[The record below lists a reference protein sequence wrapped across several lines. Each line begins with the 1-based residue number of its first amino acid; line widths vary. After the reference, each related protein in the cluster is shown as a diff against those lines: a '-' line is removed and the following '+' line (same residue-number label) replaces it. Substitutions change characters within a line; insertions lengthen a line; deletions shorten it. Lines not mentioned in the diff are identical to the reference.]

1 MTLIY
6 EVHVLELPLETN
18 VYGPGSFLVL
28 LSPRRDKLQGFN
40 NVYSPSSFF
49 VPNFHSSEKTERI
62 QESNTFVSILI
73 HELHVLISN
82 I

>member
-28 LSPRRDKLQGFN
+28 LSPRQDKLQGFN
-40 NVYSPSSFF
+40 NVYSPRSFF
-49 VPNFHSSEKTERI
+49 VPNFHSGEKK
-62 QESNTFVSILI
+62 
-73 HELHVLISN
+73 
-82 I
+82 